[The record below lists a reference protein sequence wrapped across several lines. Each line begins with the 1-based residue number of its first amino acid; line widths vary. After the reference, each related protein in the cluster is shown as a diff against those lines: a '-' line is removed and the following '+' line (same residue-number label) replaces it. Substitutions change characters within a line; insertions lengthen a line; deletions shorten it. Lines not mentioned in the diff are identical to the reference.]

1 MLLKTPPFVVC
12 LGLVALTALPFV
24 ARHAKPAY
32 RAYFDDRSSPS
43 VEQRESPSAGHLSSS
58 RQYEWSCDRH

>member
-43 VEQRESPSAGHLSSS
+43 VE
-58 RQYEWSCDRH
+58 